1 VIGRRFTVSTR
12 MVRLEA
18 AIRGAFETASWFACL
33 PEQVDARCTRRS
45 PGLLRDR
52 ELWDGVVAWERNVRW
67 RSRCHFSAATLF
79 GQVAVGRASDPPK
92 PTNQGAESR
101 PITVRVFGA
110 GEAVKPPQETP

>member
-1 VIGRRFTVSTR
+1 MIGRRFTVSTR

-67 RSRCHFSAATLF
+67 LRRTLAMTICELLACSRLAEY
-79 GQVAVGRASDPPK
+79 QVTSGVCA
-92 PTNQGAESR
+92 
-101 PITVRVFGA
+101 
-110 GEAVKPPQETP
+110 